1 MKKVT
6 RKTWLEELVT
16 GLFEAKHVKIDNVYL
31 NDDCVYDA
39 VVYEKGWLQS
49 VDCTGKYCKN
59 YSMLFK
65 RALLDDDTVFYT
77 DAYNVKPDYNKRR
90 IIENTKRYFK
100 NYGFDEEKYT
110 VNYSLNDVGRLF
122 YKIIMTEI
130 VPIIF
135 EIGKDMKEDISDR
148 YSKQLERIKCLFSA
162 PDLDDLFYIN
172 AQNKDIDIILDY
184 ELYSDK
190 KKADIAIPIDT
201 SHLCLRLVMPWQK
214 NAVEIVTKPA
224 DAQFRAWSE
233 RTDLSLDELMEKW
246 VKYPYD
252 PEGMFVKPWDPW
264 LDGFAEK
271 SEQRKYCPITNTEI
285 KYCYVL
291 SRYVFFVTSKR
302 FFEKCSS
309 YSDMKTLINERLSKT
324 LLEDSCGKV
333 YSYYRSIAEEI
344 EEMIGIISSVN
355 MEQMIE
361 HSKDYY
367 RDIVSHFNL
376 DPDLTYASCAFDI
389 ENKDDIIDAVYN
401 IFEKVIYNFAMRI
414 DNNFDELA
422 KNLKKYLTPSS
433 IARHMNVVA
442 NYIEDKQ
449 LAKYIQL
456 IDNKLEDKDNKIF
469 SPIKNKN
476 DKSMIAKLSY
486 VIAPEDNYL
495 QCLKKALVKY
505 RDSLIGD
512 LSEEEIKLHKDQSE
526 ANNQTKEK
534 NTYKNTEYIR
544 KLKESI
550 DNEIENIRKP
560 LKVYLQSHYDI
571 IRQLTGN
578 AEKNDT
584 VDFESY
590 YKLRTEL
597 FSFNFNLTPFYPCL
611 LKMEQELKA
620 LVNTSDE
627 LSSEKLNSVIDSN
640 LSNFKMEL
648 YSIYNFSDEAKE
660 S

>member
-1 MKKVT
+1 MEKVT

-16 GLFEAKHVKIDNVYL
+16 GLFESKLVKIDNVYL

-59 YSMLFK
+59 FTLLFK
-65 RALLDDDTVFYT
+65 RALLDNDTDFYN
-77 DAYNVKPDYNKRR
+77 DAHIKKNGFNKSR
-90 IIENTKRYFK
+90 IIENAKRYFK
-100 NYGFDEEKYT
+100 SYGFDEEKYSI
-110 VNYSLNDVGRLF
+110 NYSTSDLGRLF

-130 VPIIF
+130 VPVIF
-135 EIGKDMKEDISDR
+135 ETGKDMKEDISDR
-148 YSKQLERIKCLFSA
+148 YGKQSERIKCLFSA
-162 PDLDDLFYIN
+162 PDLDDLFYVN
-172 AQNKDIDIILDY
+172 AQNKDIDIILDH

-201 SHLCLRLVMPWQK
+201 SHMYLRLVMPWQK

-233 RTDLSLDELMEKW
+233 RTDLSLEELMEKW

-271 SEQRKYCPITNTEI
+271 SEQRNYCPITKTEI

-309 YSDMKTLINERLSKT
+309 YSDMKELINERLKET
-324 LLEDSCGKV
+324 LLDDSCGEI
-333 YSYYRSIAEEI
+333 YSYYKSVADEI

-355 MEQMIE
+355 MDKMIE
-361 HSKDYY
+361 HSKDDYK
-367 RDIVSHFNL
+367 DIVSHFNL

-389 ENKDDIIDAVYN
+389 RNEEDIIDAVYN
-401 IFEKVIYNFAMRI
+401 IFEKAIYNFAMRI
-414 DNNFDELA
+414 DNNCDELA
-422 KNLKKYLTPSS
+422 KNLKEYLTPSS
-433 IARHMNVVA
+433 IARHKNVVA
-442 NYIEDKQ
+442 NYIKDEQ
-449 LAKYIQL
+449 LVEYIQL
-456 IDNKLEDKDNKIF
+456 IDNKLEEKDTKLF
-469 SPIKNKN
+469 TPTKNKN
-476 DKSMIAKLSY
+476 DKSMIAKLNR
-486 VIAPEDNYL
+486 VIAPEGNYL
-495 QCLKKALVKY
+495 KCLKKALEKY
-505 RDSLIGD
+505 RDSLIGAS
-512 LSEEEIKLHKDQSE
+512 SEEEIKIPKGQSK
-526 ANNQTKEK
+526 ANNQTKAK
-534 NTYKNTEYIR
+534 NTSKNTEYIR
-544 KLKESI
+544 KMKESI
-550 DNEIENIRKP
+550 DNEIEDLRKP
-560 LKVYLQSHYDI
+560 LETYLQSHYDI
-571 IRQLTGN
+571 IRQLTGK
-578 AEKNDT
+578 ADKNDAA
-584 VDFESY
+584 DFESY

-597 FSFNFNLTPFYPCL
+597 FSFNFTLTPFYPCL
-611 LKMEQELKA
+611 LKMERELKA